1 MSETLIT
8 WPDVCVFCGDSNGK
22 VGRTANEHWKQ
33 FRCGTEYEVIE
44 GKTAWI
50 QDDECKIAE
59 LRTALAAATKR
70 ADEAEDAR
78 IDATESHLRSN
89 MLLEDAE
96 EKLDAAEQENARLRE
111 AVGKWVASYRDTLR
125 ERMAADRRRDDHGAY
140 AANETVLAD
149 LDTLAALLAQPESAS
164 RCMPRPSTGHPDTP
178 VEHRCNICG
187 GVVHFDGTPPVKGN
201 WPAKSRALRAQP
213 EGGPATETCR

>member
-22 VGRTANEHWKQ
+22 VGRTANDHWKQ

-70 ADEAEDAR
+70 AEEAEA
-78 IDATESHLRSN
+78 
-89 MLLEDAE
+89 
-96 EKLDAAEQENARLRE
+96 K
-111 AVGKWVASYRDTLR
+111 
-125 ERMAADRRRDDHGAY
+125 
-140 AANETVLAD
+140 
-149 LDTLAALLAQPESAS
+149 LAQ
-164 RCMPRPSTGHPDTP
+164 STNYVTDHDTYPTCVWFANGRVVSVNAAGVLQIRFGKQLEACDEREP
-178 VEHRCNICG
+178 V
-187 GVVHFDGTPPVKGN
+187 
-201 WPAKSRALRAQP
+201 
-213 EGGPATETCR
+213 

>member
-70 ADEAEDAR
+70 AEEAEAKIVSMRAGCDSTIENYR
-78 IDATESHLRSN
+78 KQEHELVKQI
-89 MLLEDAE
+89 AE
-96 EKLDAAEQENARLRE
+96 FERT
-111 AVGKWVASYRDTLR
+111 VAGCRALIATLR
-125 ERMAADRRRDDHGAY
+125 
-140 AANETVLAD
+140 T
-149 LDTLAALLAQPESAS
+149 
-164 RCMPRPSTGHPDTP
+164 
-178 VEHRCNICG
+178 
-187 GVVHFDGTPPVKGN
+187 
-201 WPAKSRALRAQP
+201 
-213 EGGPATETCR
+213 

>member
-70 ADEAEDAR
+70 AEEAEADLHRAV
-78 IDATESHLRSN
+78 IEWTA
-89 MLLEDAE
+89 
-96 EKLDAAEQENARLRE
+96 KLDESEDRWAAAEKARDAYNDMRVIALEEVAGCRDRIKEYREKVEQLETDKAFYHDKWLNALERLKAAEQEDARMSKRLSMDALE
-111 AVGKWVASYRDTLR
+111 SDV
-125 ERMAADRRRDDHGAY
+125 
-140 AANETVLAD
+140 
-149 LDTLAALLAQPESAS
+149 AALLAQP
-164 RCMPRPSTGHPDTP
+164 
-178 VEHRCNICG
+178 
-187 GVVHFDGTPPVKGN
+187 K
-201 WPAKSRALRAQP
+201 
-213 EGGPATETCR
+213 GGPDA

>member
-70 ADEAEDAR
+70 AEEAEQSF
-78 IDATESHLRSN
+78 ATRVKEYREKVEQ
-89 MLLEDAE
+89 LETDKANYHDKWLNAL
-96 EKLDAAEQENARLRE
+96 EKLKAAEQENARLRE
-111 AVGKWVASYRDTLR
+111 ALHLWQKGDMPGHPFGTLAEAR
-125 ERMAADRRRDDHGAY
+125 
-140 AANETVLAD
+140 
-149 LDTLAALLAQPESAS
+149 TLTAALLAK
-164 RCMPRPSTGHPDTP
+164 PD
-178 VEHRCNICG
+178 G
-187 GVVHFDGTPPVKGN
+187 K
-201 WPAKSRALRAQP
+201 
-213 EGGPATETCR
+213 

>member
-70 ADEAEDAR
+70 A
-78 IDATESHLRSN
+78 ES
-89 MLLEDAE
+89 
-96 EKLDAAEQENARLRE
+96 AEQENARLRE
-111 AVGKWVASYRDTLR
+111 VIRHIWVHTNGRKLGLSKLPADA
-125 ERMAADRRRDDHGAY
+125 MAAYQEIVKPLKNELRFISDEANLHKDR
-140 AANETVLAD
+140 
-149 LDTLAALLAQPESAS
+149 
-164 RCMPRPSTGHPDTP
+164 PD
-178 VEHRCNICG
+178 
-187 GVVHFDGTPPVKGN
+187 
-201 WPAKSRALRAQP
+201 A
-213 EGGPATETCR
+213 